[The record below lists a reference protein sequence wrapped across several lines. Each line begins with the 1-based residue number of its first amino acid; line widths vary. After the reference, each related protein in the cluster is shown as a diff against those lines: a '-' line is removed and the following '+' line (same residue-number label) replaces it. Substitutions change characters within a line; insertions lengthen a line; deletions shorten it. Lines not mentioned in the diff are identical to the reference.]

1 MYFLCIRFSDFFM
14 FRLVNLSIL
23 CVYVCTRASANEYV
37 CVYVCVRTRKYVCV
51 FVSCVLS
58 IINLDEELF
67 TSEMTYS
74 SPSRLDTNCSVGDVF
89 FFSKEHS

>member
-37 CVYVCVRTRKYVCV
+37 CVCVRTRTRKYVCV

-58 IINLDEELF
+58 IINLEEELF
-67 TSEMTYS
+67 TSQMAYS
-74 SPSRLDTNCSVGDVF
+74 SLSRFDTNCSVGDVVC
-89 FFSKEHS
+89 FSKKHG